1 MLRNI
6 IVATWLCITALSA
19 NATEY
24 TDAWVPLGEEGSGTL
39 IVQSESFIILG
50 LWVFDQNGKPV
61 WYSCQITL
69 GANGSTFSGGLYAS
83 TGTYYALPWNPAAAG
98 ITQVGTCT
106 FVPTDAYN
114 ATLTYTFTGAQPIVK
129 QIQRFPLTGYNLA
142 GNYSGSMAGSVTGC
156 QDPGG
161 NIPSFRGRYNL
172 VVTQNGDQSA
182 GLTFT
187 FVDQCLRRHRLYRQR
202 AAGALRQ
209 ALPAQRRDELHRSRH
224 SDGQQPRH
232 HQFAPPDRTGGRRTL
247 DRKRRRRVSGVAPL
261 LRRPEREQLTRAE
274 APGLDRAAS
283 ATPLDA
289 RVRRCSL
296 PPLHRRGAPR

>member
-187 FVDQCLRRHRLYRQR
+187 FVDNVYGGTVCTVNGPLAHYGRLYQLNGVTNCTGPDI
-202 AAGALRQ
+202 ATGNSPATINSLHPTGQGVEGHWTGSVGGGCQ
-209 ALPAQRRDELHRSRH
+209 ASLH
-224 SDGQQPRH
+224 
-232 HQFAPPDRTGGRRTL
+232 F
-247 DRKRRRRVSGVAPL
+247 
-261 LRRPEREQLTRAE
+261 
-274 APGLDRAAS
+274 S
-283 ATPLDA
+283 A
-289 RVRRCSL
+289 VQNVNN
-296 PPLHRRGAPR
+296 